1 MKQSNSYYFYIS
13 LFFFLVVGFLPGFGA
28 IDTIGFEW
36 LFLSFISLIFLLL
49 NSSFIINIKLN
60 NKLILGVFLSFFS
73 LFFFSLL
80 SFYNSINISESI
92 IEFSRIVTVFTVLIS
107 FCSILFSHEKALSFN
122 SIFIFISLLLFGE
135 LIFFYY
141 YLLSDLYYNSPDIR
155 LYGFAGNKNVAA
167 ASILIKL
174 PFLLFLNS
182 PSWVKRFKLFLLY
195 LSICA
200 IIIIGSRTSFISLTF
215 IFLSFIY
222 FRKHIINFKFE
233 LKSHLITIA
242 LALISI
248 IICNDRLKS
257 VLRLTTDRIS
267 ITDANTTTRLEYYLH
282 ALNSIYENFFFG
294 VGLGNWKIVS
304 ILFNSENIKGYVVPY
319 HVHNDFLQF
328 FAETGVFGGLS
339 FTAIFVFSFLLAINL
354 IRKAN
359 PNNKAFYFPLIISIS
374 VFLID
379 SLFNFPFSRPSVLVF
394 FIFII
399 SLLIFNSRYIQDLSS
414 AYSYTKSY
422 LTITIF
428 FLLGS
433 ILVSFKVFT
442 SFRLQKKLISDFNN
456 NITYVDSTFVSK
468 LNSNFP
474 NITVTTL
481 PISTL
486 KANYLSSTYRDSIM
500 DLLKS
505 GDRAN
510 PFLHYSDILRA
521 AIYTN
526 ENNLDSALYFS
537 KRAFYSIPNN
547 ELHSTTYLNVLSK
560 LKDTV
565 EMTKVFNRVKS
576 NNSESLWIKYL
587 KEMVLVHKDSSKK
600 INKTISKAFNL
611 FPNNKLL
618 PQIDINAKYGD
629 YKVSKALLRSQRAE
643 ELYNKS
649 LYLEAAN
656 IYLEL
661 FDLIPD
667 FAYLENAGNSFY
679 QANMNNRA
687 LFYFDK
693 VIESKKIKSGKSEF
707 LKGLLLI
714 ETGSKLSGCKFI
726 QKSIKLNYPDAIKY
740 GPNLCN

>member
-49 NSSFIINIKLN
+49 NTSFIINIKLN
-60 NKLILGVFLSFFS
+60 NKLILGVFLSFLS
-73 LFFFSLL
+73 LIFFSLL

-92 IEFSRIVTVFTVLIS
+92 IEYSRLVTVFTVLIS
-107 FCSILFSHEKALSFN
+107 FCSILFSHEKAFSFN
-122 SIFIFISLLLFGE
+122 SIFIFITLLLFGE
-135 LIFFYY
+135 LIVFYY
-141 YLLSDLYYNSPDIR
+141 YLFTDLYNNSINIR
-155 LYGFAGNKNVAA
+155 LNGFAGNKNVAA
-167 ASILIKL
+167 ASILIKV
-174 PFLLFLNS
+174 PFLLFLNK
-182 PSWVKRFKLFLLY
+182 PLWIKYFKLIVFY
-195 LSICA
+195 LSLCA

-222 FRKHIINFKFE
+222 FRKYINNFKLE

-242 LALISI
+242 LAFISI
-248 IICNDRLKS
+248 IISSDSLKS

-282 ALNSIYENFFFG
+282 ALNSIFDNLFLG
-294 VGLGNWKIVS
+294 VGMGNWKIVS
-304 ILFNSENIKGYVVPY
+304 IFFNSENINGYVVPY

-339 FTAIFVFSFLLAINL
+339 YIAIFVFSFLLIINL
-354 IRKAN
+354 IRNAN
-359 PNNKAFYFPLIISIS
+359 PHHKAFYFPLLISIS

-379 SLFNFPFSRPSVLVF
+379 SLFNFPFSRPSVLIF
-394 FIFII
+394 FIFLI
-399 SLLIFNSRYIQDLSS
+399 SLLIFNSRSINDLNSS
-414 AYSYTKSY
+414 YSFTKKY
-422 LTITIF
+422 LTITIL

-433 ILVSFKVFT
+433 IFVSFKVFT

-456 NITYVDSTFVSK
+456 NITYVDSTFVST
-468 LNSNFP
+468 LNSNLP

-486 KANYLSSTYRDSIM
+486 KANYISSTYRDSIM

-505 GDRAN
+505 GDKAN

-547 ELHSTTYLNVLSK
+547 ELHSTTYLNVLTK

-565 EMTKVFNRVKS
+565 EMTNVFNRVKS
-576 NNSESLWIKYL
+576 NYSESFWIKYL
-587 KEMVLVHKDSSKK
+587 QEMVLVHKDSSKR
-600 INKTISKAFNL
+600 INKIISKAFNL
-611 FPNNKLL
+611 FPKNKLL
-618 PQIDINAKYGD
+618 SQIDVSAKYGN
-629 YKVSKALLRSQRAE
+629 YNVNKALIKSQKAE
-643 ELYNKS
+643 DLYNQNH
-649 LYLEAAN
+649 YIEAAN

-679 QANMNNRA
+679 QANMNNKA
-687 LFYFDK
+687 LFYFNK
-693 VIESKKIKSGKSEF
+693 VIESREINTGKSEF